1 MAKSKSYKNMQ
12 SQSRGKK
19 HDSIIAMIT
28 AMFFIV
34 IMAVYPLYMNSA
46 RYIGLTWVKTSFFW
60 TVTGV
65 TIAALLFMFVCV
77 KRSWIRNYYDESE
90 PARKISIAEWA
101 LLGFIVWTFISAFLS
116 HWLRGHGSI
125 VWSGYAER
133 YEGFISF
140 AAYALCFVIIARLY
154 KFKQWH
160 FTAIA
165 VSAII
170 LSLIGILQF
179 FGHDIFNLFPFT
191 GARETIDHLGNP
203 IFGPLSAF
211 FRTTLGN
218 VNMVSAYCSFMIL
231 LFTALF
237 AVSPSLSSCDNDNSD
252 DKTES
257 NKRIMLNKISPYL
270 YLAAGIFSFALSLTT
285 GLSGDTH
292 TVAILGAMVLLT
304 PYWISDRGRLGRV
317 LIMVSTWCVLYA
329 GQNAYITAVQR
340 RFEAGEFFP
349 PADVALLS
357 AHTPTNIALFLTI
370 GAILLICGL
379 MLTLVL
385 KKWIAER
392 AAKIAGAIFLG
403 ALIVGGLI
411 GLEIV
416 GSRLSEQ
423 PDNIIWQAREMMHGR
438 IDDDFGSARGWIWR
452 NALEVLPDNP
462 IFGTGPDTFRYAL
475 GNARQAEAA
484 ERYNVL
490 YYDKAHNIFLQ
501 IAVCMG
507 IPALIAYIIFLG
519 GVFIPSVKRAFDRP
533 VLFSFG
539 AAALAYVIQSFF
551 AVEVPI
557 TTPLLWIALGVMA
570 NEVWLVKI
578 KTEGK
583 LNG

>member
-1 MAKSKSYKNMQ
+1 MAKSKSKKNKQ
-12 SQSRGKK
+12 NQSRDQR
-19 HDSIIAMIT
+19 HNNIIATIT

-34 IMAVYPLYMNSA
+34 ITAVYPLYINSD

-60 TVTGV
+60 TVTGMAV
-65 TIAALLFMFVCV
+65 VALLFMFICV
-77 KRSWIRNYYDESE
+77 KRSWIKNYYAENE
-90 PARKISIAEWA
+90 PIRKISIAEWA

-125 VWSGYAER
+125 VWMGYVER
-133 YEGFISF
+133 HEGFISF
-140 AAYALCFVIIARLY
+140 AAYALCFIIIARLY

-160 FTAIA
+160 LTAVA
-165 VSAII
+165 TSAII
-170 LSLIGILQF
+170 VSLIGVLQF

-191 GARETIDHLGNP
+191 GAIQTVDQFGNP
-203 IFGPLSAF
+203 IHGPLSAF

-237 AVSPSLSSCDNDNSD
+237 AVSPSLLSSDGNNGN
-252 DKTES
+252 KTEGI
-257 NKRIMLNKISPYL
+257 KKITLSKINPYI
-270 YLAAGIFSFALSLTT
+270 YLTAGVFSFALSLTT

-292 TVAILGAMVLLT
+292 TVAILGAMVLLI
-304 PYWISDRGRLGRV
+304 PYWISDRGQLGR
-317 LIMVSTWCVLYA
+317 LFIMLSTWCVLYA
-329 GQNAYITAVQR
+329 GQNAYVTAMQQ

-349 PADVALLS
+349 PAEAVLLS
-357 AHTPTNIALFLTI
+357 THTPINTTLFLII
-370 GAILLICGL
+370 GAVLLIDGL
-379 MLTLVL
+379 FLTLVL

-403 ALIVGGLI
+403 VLIVGGLV

-416 GSRLSEQ
+416 GSRLSDQ

-438 IDDDFGSARGWIWR
+438 IDDDFGTSRGWIWR

-462 IFGTGPDTFRYAL
+462 IFGTGPDTFRHAL
-475 GNARQAEAA
+475 GDARQAEAM
-484 ERYNVL
+484 ERYHVL

-507 IPALIAYIIFLG
+507 IPALIAYLIFLG

-533 VLFSFG
+533 LLFAFG

-570 NEVWLVKI
+570 SEVWRAKI
-578 KTEGK
+578 GEKSV
-583 LNG
+583 